1 MEKDNMSEPTILTW
15 IEDGVLS
22 LTLNR
27 PAALNA
33 WNLAMR
39 QEMKTTVASLRDRR
53 DVRCVLITGAGRAFS
68 VGGDIKEMDPNRTP
82 GAIRD
87 RLRGF
92 LEDVIRPLVD
102 LETPVVAA
110 VNGLAVGAGMSLAL
124 AADVVLAAR
133 SSYFSPAFLKVGLI
147 PDAAAAFLLAR
158 RVGLARA
165 KEWCLSGDR
174 IEADD
179 ACSTGLVS
187 RVIED
192 DALASE
198 AMSVARKIAGRAPG
212 AARLTKTLLNA
223 TTSSSLEQM
232 IELEAAFM
240 AIAASDPD
248 HSEALRA
255 FSEKRDPAFPSV
267 VAAKET

>member
-1 MEKDNMSEPTILTW
+1 MSEPTILTDLQ
-15 IEDGVLS
+15 DGVLT

-39 QEMKTTVASLRDRR
+39 QEMKTAIGQLRDRR

-68 VGGDIKEMDPNRTP
+68 AGGDVKEMDPNRTP
-82 GAIRD
+82 DAIRD

-92 LEDVIRPLVD
+92 LQDVVRPLID

-124 AADVVLAAR
+124 AADIVLASR

-158 RVGLARA
+158 RVGLTRA
-165 KEWCLSGDR
+165 KEWVLLGQR
-174 IEADD
+174 IEAQ
-179 ACSTGLVS
+179 AAYEAGLVT
-187 RVIED
+187 RLVDGE
-192 DALASE
+192 ALLAE
-198 AMSVARKIAGRAPG
+198 AMSVSRQIAARAPS
-212 AARLTKTLLNA
+212 ATRLSKTLLNR
-223 TTSSSLEQM
+223 TTDCSLEQM
-232 IELEAAFM
+232 IEFEAAFM

-248 HSEALRA
+248 HGEALRA
-255 FSEKRDPAFPSV
+255 FSQQREPVFRHAEPAR
-267 VAAKET
+267 EN